1 MRNFNE
7 TGQKTFAILKEE
19 AEKKVGEKNPSLYY
33 DKFVL
38 IDTNISRFAIDDIS
52 YKTDQN
58 IKEALGFLFLACK
71 GEVNVFDAPILVDAL
86 AKKLRRLLSAVDQN
100 RTVVIFPGTG
110 SQVLKELLPS
120 DLLNGVAVLDLPAQR
135 KVDEKSGTVQ
145 GVTLGEINKLRK
157 TFSDTKAKTA
167 IVLDDV
173 IMSGATL
180 QTIQDA
186 TPGRN
191 IEWFAG
197 SLMMLSPNQKGEKN
211 NTSESGVNDYNAIL
225 TSIVY
230 QGINKKVPALNSIS
244 TLVGNSTKSEMVR
257 TRYMQKYVDDSEIFL
272 DSVKQLQI
280 NIQGK

>member
-7 TGQKTFAILKEE
+7 AGQKTFAILREE

-38 IDTNISRFAIDDIS
+38 IDTNTSRFAIDDIS

-100 RTVVIFPGTG
+100 RTIVIFPGTG

-120 DLLNGVAVLDLPAQR
+120 DLLNGVAALDLPAQR

-173 IMSGATL
+173 IMSGVTL

-211 NTSESGVNDYNAIL
+211 ITSESGVNGYNAIL

-280 NIQGK
+280 SMQGK